1 MALTDKD
8 ILITPNKGQTAEPKI
23 EFKGASSTV
32 GAQTISLNV
41 YPTDNGTISFEGTAG
56 QLFSITNSLSG
67 TIYSVNDVSGIP
79 SIEVLDTGLIK
90 LGQYNGNILLGT
102 ATDNGLDKLQV
113 NGSIALSNKT
123 RMSSI
128 TYTTTTTSQ
137 VAIDTFPS
145 ATYRTAK
152 YTVQLSSGSSYQS
165 SDILVV
171 HNGTTAYLSQYGL
184 VNTSSD
190 LGSFDCSLSSGTVSL
205 LLTPVNASTTVVMHR
220 ILINV

>member
-23 EFKGASSTV
+23 EFKGASSTL

-41 YPTDNGTISFEGTAG
+41 YPTDNGTVSFEGSAG

-123 RMSSI
+123 RMSAV

-137 VAIDTFPS
+137 VAIDTFAS

-152 YTVQLSSGSSYQS
+152 YVVQLSSGSNYQS
-165 SDILVV
+165 SELLVV
-171 HNGTTAYLSQYGL
+171 HNGTTAYVSQFGV
-184 VNTSSD
+184 VNTNTD
-190 LGSFDCSLSSGTVSL
+190 LGAFDVSLASGTVSL